1 MAYFLRFEN
10 ITKTFP
16 GVKALDSVSF
26 GVKRGSVHGLVG
38 ENGAGKSTLLHILS
52 GVHRADGGKIFIDGK
67 EQEFNHTSEA
77 IAAGVAVIYQ
87 ELSLV
92 PDMTVAE
99 NLLLG
104 HYPNNR
110 GFVNYKEMLER
121 AQRQLDALGVDIS
134 PQTKVK
140 HLSVGQRQMIEI
152 GKALLH
158 DAEIITFD
166 EPTSSLSEKEKQQLF
181 KIIRQLKKEQKVI
194 IYVSHRMDEIFDLC
208 DSCTILR
215 DGRHVETL
223 EDMTGIDADYLVQ
236 KMVGREITDQYG
248 YEPRTVGKAL
258 FEVKDIQGPGV
269 TAPVS
274 FQIQAGEIVGFF
286 GLVGAG
292 RSELFKLIYGDVP
305 RQGGQIFVNNV
316 QVEIKNPRDAIQN
329 RICFLPEERREEGI
343 IGVRSVGEN
352 INISS
357 RRNKL
362 KAKFFIDKKA
372 ETETA
377 ERFVRALKIRTPS
390 INQQIRNL
398 SGGNQQKGILARWLS
413 EQIDVFM
420 MDEPTRGI
428 DVGAKY
434 EIYQIIYEL
443 AKQGK
448 AIAFISSDLPEVMGV
463 ADRIIVMR
471 EGRIAGCLERSEATS
486 EKILSM
492 ALPVAQ

>member
-208 DSCTILR
+208 DSRTILR
-215 DGRHVETL
+215 DGRRGNAGRYDLALMRTICP
-223 EDMTGIDADYLVQ
+223 EDGGQ
-236 KMVGREITDQYG
+236 EITDQYG
-248 YEPRTVGKAL
+248 YESSRWQSPLRLKIS
-258 FEVKDIQGPGV
+258 KDLELA
-269 TAPVS
+269 APVS
-274 FQIQAGEIVGFF
+274 FWIQSREIVGFF
-286 GLVGAG
+286 GAG
-292 RSELFKLIYGDVP
+292 FEWAEASSLSLFTAMCPVRRS
-305 RQGGQIFVNNV
+305 IFVE
-316 QVEIKNPRDAIQN
+316 Q
-329 RICFLPEERREEGI
+329 
-343 IGVRSVGEN
+343 RS
-352 INISS
+352 S
-357 RRNKL
+357 
-362 KAKFFIDKKA
+362 
-372 ETETA
+372 
-377 ERFVRALKIRTPS
+377 
-390 INQQIRNL
+390 
-398 SGGNQQKGILARWLS
+398 
-413 EQIDVFM
+413 
-420 MDEPTRGI
+420 
-428 DVGAKY
+428 
-434 EIYQIIYEL
+434 
-443 AKQGK
+443 
-448 AIAFISSDLPEVMGV
+448 
-463 ADRIIVMR
+463 
-471 EGRIAGCLERSEATS
+471 
-486 EKILSM
+486 
-492 ALPVAQ
+492 

>member
-1 MAYFLRFEN
+1 M
-10 ITKTFP
+10 
-16 GVKALDSVSF
+16 
-26 GVKRGSVHGLVG
+26 
-38 ENGAGKSTLLHILS
+38 
-52 GVHRADGGKIFIDGK
+52 
-67 EQEFNHTSEA
+67 
-77 IAAGVAVIYQ
+77 
-87 ELSLV
+87 
-92 PDMTVAE
+92 
-99 NLLLG
+99 
-104 HYPNNR
+104 
-110 GFVNYKEMLER
+110 
-121 AQRQLDALGVDIS
+121 DIS

-329 RICFLPEERREEGI
+329 RICFSRKSGGKRGI
-343 IGVRSVGEN
+343 TECAPLVRTSTSALGEQT
-352 INISS
+352 
-357 RRNKL
+357 K
-362 KAKFFIDKKA
+362 KAKFFIDKK
-372 ETETA
+372 
-377 ERFVRALKIRTPS
+377 RKP
-390 INQQIRNL
+390 N
-398 SGGNQQKGILARWLS
+398 
-413 EQIDVFM
+413 
-420 MDEPTRGI
+420 
-428 DVGAKY
+428 
-434 EIYQIIYEL
+434 
-443 AKQGK
+443 
-448 AIAFISSDLPEVMGV
+448 
-463 ADRIIVMR
+463 
-471 EGRIAGCLERSEATS
+471 GRRLVQPQDWNAHC
-486 EKILSM
+486 
-492 ALPVAQ
+492 